1 MGKENEVPLLVKS
14 NEVSSSSSSDYTTF
28 YQELKTLSSMAAP
41 MVAVTVSQYLLQV
54 VSMMMVG
61 HIGKL
66 AFSGVAIATSFAEVT
81 GFSVLVSSFFISSC
95 GFLFL

>member
-54 VSMMMVG
+54 VFPYDPS
-61 HIGKL
+61 
-66 AFSGVAIATSFAEVT
+66 AFFT
-81 GFSVLVSSFFISSC
+81 GRRETTN
-95 GFLFL
+95 GMNFLLLRVKWGL